1 MPPIELGVR
10 ELPGS
15 LREALECLASDHG
28 FLREVFV
35 ASDLDTWHEL
45 KREEQLQLNLRP
57 HPYEFY
63 RYLDV

>member
-1 MPPIELGVR
+1 VF
-10 ELPGS
+10 GS
-15 LREALECLASDHG
+15 S
-28 FLREVFV
+28 V
-35 ASDLDTWHEL
+35 LDVWHEL